1 MLLLLATV
9 ADTFITVL
17 LCARPCGVYHFV
29 MQKYFVTRI
38 NVTDACKIAE
48 MVRIQLKSQS
58 NNLKG
63 INIYPAGYKNM
74 NYTLKKYQKKLRQM

>member
-1 MLLLLATV
+1 M
-9 ADTFITVL
+9 
-17 LCARPCGVYHFV
+17 
-29 MQKYFVTRI
+29 
-38 NVTDACKIAE
+38 TDACKIAE

-74 NYTLKKYQKKLRQM
+74 NYTLKKYKKKNYGKCKSSKKSCRQNVLDSAFIKDCLLFS